1 MGKHGSGKD
10 LFVGLLESILG
21 NVSRPTTKEFL
32 EMFNAWMLDN
42 YFVQLDEYGNQ
53 LATVRERE
61 EALGK
66 IKAYTGKQQV
76 QIRQMRTDSFTY
88 KHNVTFIMTANK
100 NPLMLEEGDRR
111 IAFFETPNVLA
122 EADWVLESG
131 GVAEV
136 YLRIQKEL
144 KDFCYYLATEVE
156 MLNASDY
163 VKPPESGDKRELI
176 AQSMYA
182 AQRIAYCI
190 KNNMRKHLMNLA
202 EELELDSVAA
212 NVKSNDLTTDDLK
225 DLYFELTDGNGK
237 ERNLMKTLRGEG
249 ISLQPS
255 TKDDRKIYRVHF
267 KTEPMFEQED

>member
-1 MGKHGSGKD
+1 
-10 LFVGLLESILG
+10 
-21 NVSRPTTKEFL
+21 
-32 EMFNAWMLDN
+32 MFNAWMLDN

-66 IKAYTGKQQV
+66 IKSYTGKQQV

-144 KDFCYYLATEVE
+144 KDFC
-156 MLNASDY
+156 
-163 VKPPESGDKRELI
+163 
-176 AQSMYA
+176 
-182 AQRIAYCI
+182 
-190 KNNMRKHLMNLA
+190 
-202 EELELDSVAA
+202 
-212 NVKSNDLTTDDLK
+212 
-225 DLYFELTDGNGK
+225 
-237 ERNLMKTLRGEG
+237 
-249 ISLQPS
+249 
-255 TKDDRKIYRVHF
+255 
-267 KTEPMFEQED
+267 